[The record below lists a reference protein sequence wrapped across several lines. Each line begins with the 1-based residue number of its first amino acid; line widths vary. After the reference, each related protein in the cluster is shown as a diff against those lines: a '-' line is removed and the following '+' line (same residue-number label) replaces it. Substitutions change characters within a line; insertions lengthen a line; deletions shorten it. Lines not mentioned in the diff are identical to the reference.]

1 MKHITKD
8 WLETADLDLEAITHI
23 IQNDR
28 LTGHVAFYAQQ
39 AIEKSLKA
47 IIEESGGR
55 VPKIHSLSKL
65 FDLCEDFISISI
77 DDDIIIALDSLYIES
92 RYPGEFGLLPEGKPN
107 QKQAKLFYEFAQSIF
122 ETVKSHLDDT
132 K

>member
-47 IIEESGGR
+47 IIEESGEESQ
-55 VPKIHSLSKL
+55 KFIH
-65 FDLCEDFISISI
+65 
-77 DDDIIIALDSLYIES
+77 
-92 RYPGEFGLLPEGKPN
+92 
-107 QKQAKLFYEFAQSIF
+107 
-122 ETVKSHLDDT
+122 
-132 K
+132 

>member
-1 MKHITKD
+1 MKQITKD
-8 WLETADLDLEAITHI
+8 WLESANLDLEAISYL
-23 IQNDR
+23 IQNER
-28 LTGHVAFYAQQ
+28 LTGYVAFHSQQ

-47 IIEESGGR
+47 IIEENNER

-65 FDLCEDFISISI
+65 FELCSQLTNIEPDEDM
-77 DDDIIIALDSLYIES
+77 IIALDSLYIES

-107 QKQAKLFYEFAQSIF
+107 KSQALMFYDFAKIIYT
-122 ETVKSHLDDT
+122 TVKNKL